1 MKKDFLSKAEYEELR
16 QRHRTEK
23 DGRTRDRIK
32 AVLLSHQ
39 GWTYKKIS
47 EALFWDEETISKHV
61 EEFINERKLSIET
74 GGSVGKLSTEQ
85 KQELFE
91 HTEKHTYAK
100 SAEICEYVRKKYGV
114 VYAHRGM
121 ANFLRLHGF
130 SHKKPKANPKNV
142 DPAAQKRFIKEYEKL
157 VKQTPEEE
165 PILFM
170 DAVHPTMNTKTSCGW
185 IRTGVEKLIK
195 TSGSRTR
202 LNIIG
207 SVNLKSMEVKVMRF
221 QAVNGDAIIE
231 FFDFLKERY
240 PGKIHII
247 LDQSGY
253 HTSGKTL
260 KAAEERDIVLHFLPP
275 YSPNLNPIERLWKV
289 MNEYV
294 RNNRYFRT
302 AREFRHDIMAFFWN
316 TWSYISENM
325 RSRINDN
332 FHLIKKSNFS
342 A

>member
-1 MKKDFLSKAEYEELR
+1 MKKDFLREEEYADLR
-16 QRHRTEK
+16 KRHRVEK

-47 EALFWDEETISKHV
+47 EALFWDEETISKQV
-61 EEFINERKLSIET
+61 EEFIREEKLSIRT
-74 GGSVGKLSTEQ
+74 GGSAGKLSEED
-85 KQELFE
+85 KKGFLSYL
-91 HTEKHTYAK
+91 EKHTYMK
-100 SAEICEYVRKKYGV
+100 SAEICEYVREKYGV
-114 VYAHRGM
+114 VYSHRSM
-121 ANFLRLHGF
+121 ANWLRLQGF
-130 SHKKPKANPKNV
+130 SYKKPKQNPRDV
-142 DPAAQKRFIKEYEKL
+142 DPAMQRRFIIGYKEL
-157 VKQTPEEE
+157 VKKTPENE

-185 IRTGVEKLIK
+185 IKTGTEKLIK

-207 SVNLKSMEVKVMRF
+207 TINLKSMDVKVMRF
-221 QAVNGDAIIE
+221 QTINGDAVIE
-231 FFDFLKERY
+231 FFDFLKEKY

-253 HTSGKTL
+253 HTSGKVV
-260 KAAEERDIVLHFLPP
+260 KAAKEREIVLHFLPP

-294 RNNRYFRT
+294 RNNRYFKT

-316 TWSYISENM
+316 TWGSISESM
-325 RSRINDN
+325 RSRINHN
-332 FHLIKKSNFS
+332 FHLLKKSNFS
-342 A
+342 S